1 MCRGLC
7 YNTIHMNIKNILKW
21 GVIGGLFAVPFVPFI
36 VSSSMLFPFITG
48 KGFAFRI
55 IVEIVVA
62 LYVLLALLDVEYRPK
77 LSLITKAVL
86 VFTGIIF
93 LADLF
98 GENAFKSLWSNYE
111 RMEGFV
117 LLAHLALYY
126 IVTSS
131 VFHTREWWDKFWNTS
146 LVASAL
152 ISVYGFFQ
160 LAGWATINQGGVRV
174 DATFGNASYLAIY
187 LVFHMFLAMSFFLNA
202 KEKMWRWVYGALF
215 VAQGTILYFTATRG
229 AILGF
234 IGGALITTAIIAWKE
249 RANPKIRKISIGLGL
264 SAVLLV
270 AIFIGIKNTAFVQK
284 SPVLSRFATLSFSE
298 IKTQGRYFVWPMA
311 IEGFKENPILGWG
324 QENFN
329 YVFNKNYNPLM
340 YGQEQWFD
348 RTHNVVLDWLIAGGI
363 LGLLSYLSLFGALL
377 YFMWKKSDFSLEEKA
392 VFTGFLSAYFFHNF
406 FVFDNLISYIIFF
419 SLLAYVHGRTVH
431 QGLWARITTRTINH
445 DAFTYI
451 ALPVTVLA
459 LIGTLYFVN
468 VNAILAST
476 TLIKAISPQSEG
488 PAKNLEYFKKAFAYN
503 SFGSSEG
510 LEQLVPAT
518 SQVIQSA
525 QVSDA
530 VKQDFY
536 TFTAAQVEAKVKQTP
551 KDARYLLFAGSFYNR
566 NGQYDTAIPLLEKA
580 VENSPKKPTMYFE
593 LGSSYLGKKDYAKAF
608 ELFEKAYLLEPR
620 FQDSDVIYTIGALY
634 AGKMDVAQKMFAT
647 LGDKAFTDDRIL
659 RTLAEL
665 KNYDV
670 VIGILNA
677 RLQKDPTNPQNRL
690 TLAGVYAEMG
700 QKQKAIAIIQQLIK
714 DYPDFKTQGE
724 SYVSELSK

>member
-1 MCRGLC
+1 
-7 YNTIHMNIKNILKW
+7 MNIKNILKW

-55 IVEIVVA
+55 IVEIVAA
-62 LYVLLALLDVEYRPK
+62 LYVLLALIDVEYRPK

-93 LADLF
+93 IADLF

-146 LVASAL
+146 LIASGL
-152 ISVYGFFQ
+152 ISFYGLFQ
-160 LAGWATINQGGVRV
+160 IAGKVAINQGGVRV

-187 LVFHMFLAMSFFLNA
+187 LVFHMFLAAAFFFNA
-202 KEKMWRWVYGALF
+202 KEKFRQWVYAALF
-215 VAQGTILYFTATRG
+215 VLQGIILYFTATRG

-234 IGGALITTAIIAWKE
+234 IGGALITAGIIAWKE
-249 RANPKIRKISIGLGL
+249 RANPKIRKISMGLGL
-264 SAVLLV
+264 SVVLLV
-270 AIFIGIKNTAFVQK
+270 AIFIGMRNTPFVQK

-311 IEGFKENPILGWG
+311 IEGFKEHPILGWG

-340 YGQEQWFD
+340 YAQEQWFD
-348 RTHNVVLDWLIAGGI
+348 RTHNVVLDWLIAGGL
-363 LGLLSYLSLFGALL
+363 LGFLSYLSLFGAVL

-392 VFTGFLSAYFFHNF
+392 IFTGFLAAYFFHNF

-431 QGLWARITTRTINH
+431 QGLWARITTRTINA
-445 DAFTYI
+445 DVFTYI
-451 ALPVTVLA
+451 ALPTVAIA
-459 LIGTLYFVN
+459 LVAVIYFVN
-468 VNAILAST
+468 VNAILTST
-476 TLIKAISPQSEG
+476 HIIKAISPQSAG
-488 PAKNLEYFKKAFAYN
+488 PVKNLEYFKKAFAYN

-510 LEQLVPAT
+510 LEQLVPAS

-566 NGQYDTAIPLLEKA
+566 NSQYDTAIPLLEKA

-593 LGSSYLGKKDYAKAF
+593 LGSSYLGKKDYTKAF

-620 FQDSDVIYTIGALY
+620 FQDSDIIYTIGALY

-677 RLQKDPTNPQNRL
+677 RLQKDPSNPQNRL
-690 TLAGVYAEMG
+690 TLAGVYAQMG
-700 QKQKAIAIIQQLIK
+700 QRQKAIAIIRQLIV
-714 DYPDFKTQGE
+714 DYPDFKAQGE
-724 SYVSELSK
+724 SYIQELSK

>member
-1 MCRGLC
+1 
-7 YNTIHMNIKNILKW
+7 MNIKNILKW

-55 IVEIVVA
+55 IIEIVAA

-77 LSLITKAVL
+77 ISLITKAVL

-93 LADLF
+93 IADLF
-98 GENAFKSLWSNYE
+98 GENSMKSLWSNYE

-117 LLAHLALYY
+117 TIAHLAVYY
-126 IVTSS
+126 IVASS

-146 LVASAL
+146 LIASGLMSA
-152 ISVYGFFQ
+152 YGLFQ

-187 LVFHMFLAMSFFLNA
+187 LVFHMFLAASFFLNT

-215 VAQGTILYFTATRG
+215 VLQGIILYSTATRG

-249 RANPKIRKISIGLGL
+249 RANLKIRKISIGLGL
-264 SAVLLV
+264 SVVLLL
-270 AIFIGIKNTAFVQK
+270 AIFVGIKNTSFVQK
-284 SPVLSRFATLSFSE
+284 SPVLSRFATLSLSE

-311 IEGFKENPILGWG
+311 IEGFKERPILGWG

-340 YGQEQWFD
+340 YAQEQWFD

-363 LGLLSYLSLFGALL
+363 LGFLSYLSLFGALL

-392 VFTGFLSAYFFHNF
+392 VFTGFLAAYFFHNF

-431 QGLWARITTRTINH
+431 QGLWARLTTRTIGR
-445 DAFTYI
+445 DAFTYVAI
-451 ALPVTVLA
+451 PVTTLVLV
-459 LIGTLYFVN
+459 GTLYFVN

-476 TLIKAISPQSEG
+476 TLIKAISPQKEG
-488 PAKNLEYFKKAFAYN
+488 SSKNLEYFKKSFAYN
-503 SFGSSEG
+503 SFGSSEA

-518 SQVIQSA
+518 FQVLQA
-525 QVSDA
+525 QVDDKL
-530 VKQDFY
+530 KQDFY
-536 TFTAAQVEAKVKQTP
+536 SFTAAQVDTKIKQTP

-566 NGQYDTAIPLLEKA
+566 NSQYDTAIPLLEKA

-593 LGSSYLGKKDYAKAF
+593 LGSSYLGKKDYVKAF
-608 ELFEKAYLLEPR
+608 EIFEKAYLLEPR
-620 FQDSDVIYTIGALY
+620 FQDSDIIYTIGALY
-634 AGKMDVAQKMFAT
+634 AGKRDIAQKMFTA

-659 RTLAEL
+659 RTFADL
-665 KNYDV
+665 KNYDTV
-670 VIGILNA
+670 VGILNI
-677 RLQKDPTNPQNRL
+677 RIQKDPTNPQNRL

-700 QKQKAIAIIQQLIK
+700 QKQKAIAIIRELIK
-714 DYPDFKTQGE
+714 EYPDFKAQGE
-724 SYVSELSK
+724 SYIQELSK